1 MNVTFKFLLSLVVSV
16 FCLGLSSCE
25 LLQPVGNINIKPI
38 ALLEEGG
45 SKASL
50 SNHAGVKITAYVTGW
65 VKAPAKI
72 LIDQSY
78 PNLPD
83 KLQNAKW
90 VPSIAY
96 AIHHPEYGV
105 VIMDAGLQK
114 GECDYGLR
122 PFYWV
127 PCRNDVGADL
137 VSQLIRSKVAGED
150 IIHIIPS
157 HFHGDH
163 ISGLGALL
171 VYSDAELLLTQ
182 ASLDE
187 LRSPLRAFSGVP
199 SKMIRKDM
207 KVSVIDSR
215 MVEHPLLGQSFDV
228 FSDGSFLLFATPG
241 HSAGHLSAL
250 VKTNKNQFL
259 LSFDASHIKENI
271 QLGIPSGASSSP
283 EQARDSL
290 QKLRAIMERFDGVKI
305 IYGHEPSQWAC
316 VNQSIDLDILLA
328 TC

>member
-1 MNVTFKFLLSLVVSV
+1 MNVTFKFFLSLVVSI
-16 FCLGLSSCE
+16 FCLILSSCE
-25 LLQPVGNINIKPI
+25 LLQPVGNINIEPI
-38 ALLEEGG
+38 ALLGDG
-45 SKASL
+45 RSKASL
-50 SNHAGVKITAYVTGW
+50 SSHEGVRVTAYVTGW

-72 LIDQSY
+72 LIDQDS
-78 PNLPD
+78 PDLPSQ
-83 KLQNAKW
+83 LQSAKW

-105 VIMDAGLQK
+105 VIMDAGLK
-114 GECDYGLR
+114 RGECDYGLR

-171 VYSDAELLLTQ
+171 AYSDAELLLTQ

-199 SKMIRKDM
+199 SKMIGKDM
-207 KVSVIDSR
+207 KASVIDSR
-215 MVEHPLLGQSFDV
+215 MLEDPLLGQSFDV
-228 FSDGSFLLFATPG
+228 FSDGSLLLFATPG

-259 LSFDASHIKENI
+259 LSFDASHIKENM

-283 EQARDSL
+283 DQALDSL
-290 QKLRAIMERFDGVKI
+290 QKLSAIMERINGVKM

-316 VNQSIDLDILLA
+316 VNQSIDLDVLLA